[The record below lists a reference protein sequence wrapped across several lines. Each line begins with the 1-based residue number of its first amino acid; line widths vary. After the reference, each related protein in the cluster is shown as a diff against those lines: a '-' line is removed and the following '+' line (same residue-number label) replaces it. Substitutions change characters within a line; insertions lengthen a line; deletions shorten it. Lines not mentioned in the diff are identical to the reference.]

1 MQSRSLCGF
10 AQSTLC
16 PVSHYCVNSRRIKD
30 VNILI
35 SVPPSLCLSVSLT
48 ETNVCSVVSMG
59 YISSLLRLYE
69 DWHSKD
75 TQHVAIAIRYAL
87 LCCLHK
93 VTHITAGRKAFI
105 SQGGIRLLYQTT
117 QVKFKSSL
125 QFSFCLFAFCLDIL

>member
-1 MQSRSLCGF
+1 MSLCGF

-35 SVPPSLCLSVSLT
+35 SVPPSLPSLCLSVFLT
-48 ETNVCSVVSMG
+48 EANVCSVVSKG
-59 YISSLLRLYE
+59 YISSLLQLYE

-93 VTHITAGRKAFI
+93 VTHITAGRQAFI

-117 QVKFKSSL
+117 QVSSNHP
-125 QFSFCLFAFCLDIL
+125 FNFLFPFG